1 MSARSPFST
10 NNQTWLGARLSY
22 ESHSHSI
29 YREEVPRNISELAV
43 KYKLDADGL
52 LVQDLL
58 EHRDFLAQRLGLPKH
73 LLHVLSWGY
82 GSVVIRYWVLRDVL
96 PLAELALYREDAR
109 GRLTQH
115 SVMEVCFAHHPSQ
128 EPNLVRCRE
137 IVHSSTE
144 RCVPLMHPFLLHCRW
159 NSHHKLYI
167 VRETQ
172 STPVMF
178 PASVTIVL

>member
-1 MSARSPFST
+1 M
-10 NNQTWLGARLSY
+10 
-22 ESHSHSI
+22 
-29 YREEVPRNISELAV
+29 SELAV

-58 EHRDFLAQRLGLPKH
+58 DHRDFLAQRLGLPKH

-109 GRLTQH
+109 GGLTQH
-115 SVMEVCFAHHPSQ
+115 SVVEVCFAHHPSQ

-144 RCVPLMHPFLLHCRW
+144 RCVLLHPFFLQCRW

-167 VRETQ
+167 VREMQ

-178 PASVTIVL
+178 SCVTLVLNYTFDSALLVCNCV